1 MHKGIIIS
9 GLALLLSGVAPPTH
23 AEESD
28 PEAVALLRHGEQQM
42 RPSASIGVYRIEL
55 TRPDW
60 SRAMRFRSHD
70 DLRHDRFRMEIL
82 DPRKTRGTLFFKEG
96 ERLSIYLPKLGRELH
111 ISPVMMHDPWMGSDF
126 NNQDLLEAGSL
137 IEAYTHRIV
146 DREGAGEAQI
156 ITIESL
162 PRSESAVVWG
172 KLVQRVRA
180 DGLPLQVDFLNGQQK
195 VLRRLKFED
204 YREMDGRL
212 LPTRWIMTP
221 TEKPGYRTELILEE
235 VQFTEDIP
243 ASVFE
248 RPGVSRKP

>member
-9 GLALLLSGVAPPTH
+9 GLALSLIGVGPPAH
-23 AEESD
+23 AQESD
-28 PEAVALLRHGEQQM
+28 PAAVALLRQGEQQM
-42 RPSASIGVYRIEL
+42 RPSSSISVYRIEI

-60 SRAMRFRSHD
+60 SRTMRFRSHD
-70 DLRHDRFRMEIL
+70 DVPHDRFRMEML
-82 DPRKTRGTLFFKEG
+82 EPRKTRGTLFFKEG
-96 ERLSIYLPKLGRELH
+96 ERLSMYLPKLGREVH

-126 NNQDLLEAGSL
+126 NNQDLLEASSL

-146 DREGAGEAQI
+146 DREGAGEAQV

-162 PRSESAVVWG
+162 PGSESAVVWG

-180 DGLPLQVDFLNGQQK
+180 DGLPLQVDFLNDRQK

-204 YREMDGRL
+204 YREMGGRL

-221 TEKPGYRTELILEE
+221 TEKPGHRTELILEE
-235 VQFTEDIP
+235 VQFMPDIP
-243 ASVFE
+243 GSVFE
-248 RPGVSRKP
+248 RPGSPLKP